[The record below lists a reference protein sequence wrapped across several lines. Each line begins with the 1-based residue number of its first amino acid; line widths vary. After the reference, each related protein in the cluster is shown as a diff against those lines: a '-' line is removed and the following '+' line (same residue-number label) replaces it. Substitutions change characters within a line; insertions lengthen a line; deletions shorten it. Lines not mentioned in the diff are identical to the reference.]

1 MFIKSIG
8 IGFVG
13 VMLFVAS
20 AAAANS
26 VLEGVVKDARGH
38 PVQGVDVELKRRMAA
53 GCLRPLK
60 QMRTVVTFSKV
71 SRRALTE

>member
-8 IGFVG
+8 IGFIG

-26 VLEGVVKDARGH
+26 VLEGVVKDGKGH
-38 PVQGVDVELKRRMAA
+38 PIQGVDVRIEAKNGGR
-53 GCLRPLK
+53 
-60 QMRTVVTFSKV
+60 
-71 SRRALTE
+71 